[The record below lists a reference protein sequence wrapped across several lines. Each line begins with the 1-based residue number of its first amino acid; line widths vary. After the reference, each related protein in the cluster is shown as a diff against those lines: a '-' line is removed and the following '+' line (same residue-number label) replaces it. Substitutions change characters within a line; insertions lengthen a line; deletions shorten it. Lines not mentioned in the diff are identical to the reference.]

1 MSAPTFQEMM
11 KRRDDLKNM
20 GRALDEL
27 SEAVTV
33 LLNEYESALDE
44 QTDPW
49 WPDFQSEALR
59 SALSNWSIWVPA
71 LRALDHQTNQ
81 ESNAT
86 EEA

>member
-1 MSAPTFQEMM
+1 MSAPTLQEMM

-33 LLNEYESALDE
+33 LLNEYEHALDE
-44 QTDPW
+44 QIECW

-71 LRALDHQTNQ
+71 LRALDHQTNT
-81 ESNAT
+81 ESNAN

>member
-1 MSAPTFQEMM
+1 MSAPTLQEMM

-33 LLNEYESALDE
+33 LLNEYENALDE
-44 QTDPW
+44 QIEPW

-59 SALSNWSIWVPA
+59 GALSNWSIWVPA